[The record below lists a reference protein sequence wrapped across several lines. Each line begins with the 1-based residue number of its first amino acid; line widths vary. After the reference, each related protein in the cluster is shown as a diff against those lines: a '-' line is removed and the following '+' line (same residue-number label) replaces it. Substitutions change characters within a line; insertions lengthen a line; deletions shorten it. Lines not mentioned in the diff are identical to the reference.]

1 MKSSCLLLPLAIIAA
16 SSCGTGRKLDLIRDT
31 SMSAAIS
38 MTEDNDV
45 PELSV
50 LEIPRQD
57 TMVVEDLEGNKVMIM
72 KAVKDE
78 NGEMVATDV
87 IRAAI
92 VTSKFRNVAERH
104 GKVDLRFR
112 ITVPREMQDG
122 QWQLRFSPQLR
133 IMDETT
139 PLLPV
144 YITGDQYRLT
154 QLKGYERYRK
164 FLDSIVSDTTKF
176 IDTFQLEMFLRRNI
190 PSVYKFRN
198 DSSIVSEADFAS
210 AFGVTQRQAIDHYM
224 DKFRLSLNRRKR
236 EQKGAMFRKYVKVP
250 LVEEGLRLD
259 TVICSGNG
267 EIIYDYVQTIN
278 TRPKLKKAEIVLS
291 GDIFEQ
297 EKKIYS
303 MPPSEPLTFY
313 ISSIGGLVDEREK
326 YLTRIMERK
335 VELNTACYIDF
346 KVNSSDIIASMGK
359 NSDEIARIKANFVSL
374 MQNEE
379 FDLDS
384 VVVKASCSPEGSF
397 SRNRRLSKER
407 SDAVSKYFNSFMKHW
422 SDSVAREDGLVV
434 DMDGRMSRERMEP
447 VRFISRSDP
456 ENWRMLDAL
465 ISKDSVL
472 TEGERKKYA
481 SLSSIEDPDSREM
494 ELRSLDNYRY
504 IREKLYPRLR
514 TVRFDF
520 HLHRKGMLQDTVKTT
535 VIDSVYMAG
544 VKAIKDSDYEKAV
557 QLLRPYK
564 DFNSALAY
572 CAMDYNATALKIL
585 ESIDRTDKV
594 NYMLAILYSRRG
606 DYRSAVECYLR
617 ACSQNRHFVHRGN
630 LDPEISDL
638 IKKYGLNK
646 EEGI

>member
-1 MKSSCLLLPLAIIAA
+1 
-16 SSCGTGRKLDLIRDT
+16 
-31 SMSAAIS
+31 MSATIS
-38 MTEDNDV
+38 LTEDNDV
-45 PELSV
+45 PELTALV
-50 LEIPRQD
+50 APEQD

-112 ITVPREMQDG
+112 ITVPEEMQDG
-122 QWQLRFSPQLR
+122 QWQLRFKPELR

-139 PLLPV
+139 ALSPV
-144 YITGDQYRLT
+144 YITGDKYRLA

-190 PSVYKFRN
+190 PAIYMFRN
-198 DSSIVSEADFAS
+198 DSSVVSEADFAS
-210 AFGVTQRQAIDHYM
+210 AFGVTERQAIDHYM
-224 DKFRLSLNRRKR
+224 DKFRLGQNRRKR
-236 EQKGAMFRKYVKVP
+236 QQKGEMFRKWIKVP
-250 LVEEGLRLD
+250 IVEEGIRLD
-259 TVICSGNG
+259 TVIHSGNG
-267 EIIYDYVQTIN
+267 EIIYDYIQTIN
-278 TRPKLKKAEIVLS
+278 TRPKLKKADIILS
-291 GDIFEQ
+291 GDIYQ
-297 EKKIYS
+297 EDRKLYT

-313 ISSIGGLVDEREK
+313 ISSIGGLVDDREK

-359 NSDEIARIKANFVSL
+359 NMEEISRIKANFVSL
-374 MQNEE
+374 MQNED

-397 SRNRRLSKER
+397 SRNRRLSIDR

-422 SDSVAREDGLVV
+422 SDSVAREDGLVA
-434 DMDGRMSRERMEP
+434 DIGGRMSRERIEP

-465 ISKDSVL
+465 IARDSIL
-472 TEGERKKYA
+472 SDRDRQKYA

-494 ELRSLDNYRY
+494 ELRTLDNYKY

-520 HLHRKGMLQDTVKTT
+520 HLHRKGMLQDTVATT
-535 VIDSVYMAG
+535 VLDSVYMAG
-544 VKAIKDSDYEKAV
+544 IKAIKDSDYEKAV
-557 QLLRPYK
+557 SLLRPYK

-572 CAMDYNATALKIL
+572 CAMDYNATALQIL
-585 ESIDRTDKV
+585 EALEKTDKV

-606 DYRSAVECYLR
+606 DYKNAVECYIR
-617 ACSQNRHFVHRGN
+617 ACSQNSRFVHRGN

-638 IKKYGLNK
+638 IKRYGLNK
-646 EEGI
+646 DDGI

>member
-1 MKSSCLLLPLAIIAA
+1 
-16 SSCGTGRKLDLIRDT
+16 
-31 SMSAAIS
+31 
-38 MTEDNDV
+38 
-45 PELSV
+45 
-50 LEIPRQD
+50 
-57 TMVVEDLEGNKVMIM
+57 
-72 KAVKDE
+72 
-78 NGEMVATDV
+78 
-87 IRAAI
+87 
-92 VTSKFRNVAERH
+92 
-104 GKVDLRFR
+104 
-112 ITVPREMQDG
+112 
-122 QWQLRFSPQLR
+122 
-133 IMDETT
+133 
-139 PLLPV
+139 
-144 YITGDQYRLT
+144 
-154 QLKGYERYRK
+154 
-164 FLDSIVSDTTKF
+164 
-176 IDTFQLEMFLRRNI
+176 
-190 PSVYKFRN
+190 
-198 DSSIVSEADFAS
+198 
-210 AFGVTQRQAIDHYM
+210 
-224 DKFRLSLNRRKR
+224 
-236 EQKGAMFRKYVKVP
+236 
-250 LVEEGLRLD
+250 
-259 TVICSGNG
+259 
-267 EIIYDYVQTIN
+267 
-278 TRPKLKKAEIVLS
+278 
-291 GDIFEQ
+291 
-297 EKKIYS
+297 
-303 MPPSEPLTFY
+303 
-313 ISSIGGLVDEREK
+313 
-326 YLTRIMERK
+326 MERK

-384 VVVKASCSPEGSF
+384 VIVKASCSPEGSF

-422 SDSVAREDGLVV
+422 SDSVARENGLVV
-434 DMDGRMSRERMEP
+434 DMDGRMSRERIEP

>member
-1 MKSSCLLLPLAIIAA
+1 MKRIILLLLPLAIGAA
-16 SSCGTGRKLDLIRDT
+16 SCGPSRKLDRIRDT

-38 MTEDNDV
+38 MMEDGEV

-50 LEIPRQD
+50 LDSPQQD

-112 ITVPREMQDG
+112 ITVPEEMQDG
-122 QWQLRFSPQLR
+122 QWQLRFHPQLR
-133 IMDETT
+133 IMDEITA
-139 PLLPV
+139 LSPV
-144 YITGDQYRLT
+144 YITGDRYRMA

-164 FLDSIVSDTTKF
+164 FLDSIVSDTTRF
-176 IDTFQLEMFLRRNI
+176 IDSFQLEMFIKRNI
-190 PSVYKFRN
+190 PAIYRFRN
-198 DSSIVSEADFAS
+198 DSSVVSESDFAS

-224 DKFRLSLNRRKR
+224 DKFKLELNRRKR
-236 EQKGAMFRKYVKVP
+236 ERKDEVFRKWVKVP
-250 LVEEGLRLD
+250 IVEEGIKLD
-259 TVICSGNG
+259 TVIRSSNG
-267 EIIYDYVQTIN
+267 DIIYDYLQTIN
-278 TRPKLKKAEIVLS
+278 TRPRLKKAEIILS
-291 GDIFEQ
+291 GDIFE
-297 EKKIYS
+297 EDRKLYT

-313 ISSIGGLVDEREK
+313 ISSFGGLVDEREK

-346 KVNSSDIIASMGK
+346 KVNSSDIIVSMGT
-359 NSDEIARIKANFVSL
+359 NRDEIARIKANFVSL
-374 MQNEE
+374 MQNRE
-379 FDLDS
+379 FDIDS

-397 SRNRRLSKER
+397 SRNRRLSEER
-407 SDAVSKYFNSFMKHW
+407 SEAVSNYFNSFMKHW
-422 SDSVAREDGLVV
+422 SDSVAREDGFVV
-434 DMDGRMSRERMEP
+434 DMDGRMARERIEP

-465 ISKDSVL
+465 VDADSIL
-472 TEGERKKYA
+472 TDRERQRYA
-481 SLSSIEDPDSREM
+481 ELSTIEDLDSREK
-494 ELRSLDNYRY
+494 ELHSLDNYKY

-520 HLHRKGMLQDTVKTT
+520 HLHRKGMLQDTLKTT
-535 VIDSVYMAG
+535 VLDSVYMAG

-557 QLLRPYK
+557 TLLRPYK
-564 DFNSALAY
+564 DFNSAVAY
-572 CAMDYNATALKIL
+572 CALDYNATALKIL
-585 ESIDRTDKV
+585 ESMDRTDKV
-594 NYMLAILYSRRG
+594 NYMLAILYSRKG
-606 DYRSAVECYLR
+606 DYRNAVECYMR

-638 IKKYGLNK
+638 IKRYGLNK
-646 EEGI
+646 EDGI

>member
-1 MKSSCLLLPLAIIAA
+1 
-16 SSCGTGRKLDLIRDT
+16 
-31 SMSAAIS
+31 MSAAIS

-50 LEIPRQD
+50 LEIPQQD

-236 EQKGAMFRKYVKVP
+236 EQKGAMFKKYVKV
-250 LVEEGLRLD
+250 
-259 TVICSGNG
+259 TYKC
-267 EIIYDYVQTIN
+267 
-278 TRPKLKKAEIVLS
+278 
-291 GDIFEQ
+291 
-297 EKKIYS
+297 
-303 MPPSEPLTFY
+303 
-313 ISSIGGLVDEREK
+313 
-326 YLTRIMERK
+326 
-335 VELNTACYIDF
+335 DF
-346 KVNSSDIIASMGK
+346 
-359 NSDEIARIKANFVSL
+359 
-374 MQNEE
+374 
-379 FDLDS
+379 
-384 VVVKASCSPEGSF
+384 
-397 SRNRRLSKER
+397 
-407 SDAVSKYFNSFMKHW
+407 W
-422 SDSVAREDGLVV
+422 
-434 DMDGRMSRERMEP
+434 
-447 VRFISRSDP
+447 
-456 ENWRMLDAL
+456 
-465 ISKDSVL
+465 
-472 TEGERKKYA
+472 
-481 SLSSIEDPDSREM
+481 
-494 ELRSLDNYRY
+494 
-504 IREKLYPRLR
+504 
-514 TVRFDF
+514 
-520 HLHRKGMLQDTVKTT
+520 HLHH
-535 VIDSVYMAG
+535 Y
-544 VKAIKDSDYEKAV
+544 IK
-557 QLLRPYK
+557 
-564 DFNSALAY
+564 
-572 CAMDYNATALKIL
+572 
-585 ESIDRTDKV
+585 
-594 NYMLAILYSRRG
+594 
-606 DYRSAVECYLR
+606 
-617 ACSQNRHFVHRGN
+617 
-630 LDPEISDL
+630 
-638 IKKYGLNK
+638 
-646 EEGI
+646 

>member
-1 MKSSCLLLPLAIIAA
+1 
-16 SSCGTGRKLDLIRDT
+16 
-31 SMSAAIS
+31 
-38 MTEDNDV
+38 
-45 PELSV
+45 
-50 LEIPRQD
+50 
-57 TMVVEDLEGNKVMIM
+57 
-72 KAVKDE
+72 
-78 NGEMVATDV
+78 
-87 IRAAI
+87 
-92 VTSKFRNVAERH
+92 
-104 GKVDLRFR
+104 
-112 ITVPREMQDG
+112 
-122 QWQLRFSPQLR
+122 
-133 IMDETT
+133 
-139 PLLPV
+139 
-144 YITGDQYRLT
+144 
-154 QLKGYERYRK
+154 
-164 FLDSIVSDTTKF
+164 
-176 IDTFQLEMFLRRNI
+176 
-190 PSVYKFRN
+190 
-198 DSSIVSEADFAS
+198 
-210 AFGVTQRQAIDHYM
+210 
-224 DKFRLSLNRRKR
+224 
-236 EQKGAMFRKYVKVP
+236 MFRKYVKVP

-259 TVICSGNG
+259 TVIRSGNG

-303 MPPSEPLTFY
+303 MPPSQPLTFY
-313 ISSIGGLVDEREK
+313 ISSIGWLVDEREK
-326 YLTRIMERK
+326 YLTKIMERK

-384 VVVKASCSPEGSF
+384 VIVKASCSPEGSF

-422 SDSVAREDGLVV
+422 SDSVARENGLVV
-434 DMDGRMSRERMEP
+434 DMDGRMSRERIEP

>member
-1 MKSSCLLLPLAIIAA
+1 MKKSCLLLLALVIWAA
-16 SSCGTGRKLDLIRDT
+16 SCGPGRKLDRIRDA
-31 SMSAAIS
+31 SISAGIS

-50 LEIPRQD
+50 LDSPQQD

-87 IRAAI
+87 IKAAI

-112 ITVPREMQDG
+112 ITVPEEMQDG
-122 QWQLRFSPQLR
+122 EWQLRFKPELR

-139 PLLPV
+139 SLSPV
-144 YITGDQYRLT
+144 YITGDKYRLA

-190 PSVYKFRN
+190 PSIYKFRN
-198 DSSIVSEADFAS
+198 DSSVVSEADFAS
-210 AFGVTQRQAIDHYM
+210 AFGVTEKQAIDHYM
-224 DKFRLSLNRRKR
+224 DKFKLGRNRRKR
-236 EQKGAMFRKYVKVP
+236 EQKEEMFQKWVKVP
-250 LVEEGLRLD
+250 IVSDGIRLD
-259 TVICSGNG
+259 TVIRSGSG
-267 EIIYDYVQTIN
+267 EIIYDYIQTIN
-278 TRPKLKKAEIVLS
+278 TRPKLRKAEIILA
-291 GDIFEQ
+291 GDIFQ
-297 EKKIYS
+297 EDRKLYT

-326 YLTRIMERK
+326 YLTRITERK

-346 KVNSSDIIASMGK
+346 KVNSSDIITSMGK
-359 NSDEIARIKANFVSL
+359 NRDEIARIKANFVSL

-422 SDSVAREDGLVV
+422 SDSVAREEGLVV
-434 DMDGRMSRERMEP
+434 NMDGRMMRERIEP

-465 ISKDSVL
+465 VASDSVL
-472 TEGERKKYA
+472 TDKERQKYT
-481 SLSSIEDPDSREM
+481 SISSIEDLDSREA
-494 ELRSLDNYRY
+494 ELHNLANYRY
-504 IREKLYPRLR
+504 IREKIYPRLR

-520 HLHRKGMLQDTVKTT
+520 HLHRKGMLQDTVITT
-535 VIDSVYMAG
+535 VLDSVYMAG

-557 QLLRPYK
+557 SLLRPYK
-564 DFNSALAY
+564 DFNSALAF
-572 CAMDYNATALKIL
+572 CALDYNATALQIL
-585 ESIDRTDKV
+585 ESMDRTDKV

-606 DYRSAVECYLR
+606 DYRNAVECYIR
-617 ACSQNRHFVHRGN
+617 ACSQNRRFVHRGN

-638 IKKYGLNK
+638 VKKYGLNK
-646 EEGI
+646 EDGI